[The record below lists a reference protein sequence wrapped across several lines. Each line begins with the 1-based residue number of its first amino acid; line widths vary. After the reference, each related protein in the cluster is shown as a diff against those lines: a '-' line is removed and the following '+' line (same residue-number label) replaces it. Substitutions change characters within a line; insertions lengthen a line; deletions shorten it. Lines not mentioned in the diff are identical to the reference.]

1 MTSNKHAVRLALAL
15 AVAAAVPA
23 MAETVSDELNV
34 MGAQVQLLNKRQEL
48 QAALARSAGMDV
60 ASLPK
65 VVAVYGMDRKL
76 QARLLLPSGVVS
88 TYEEG
93 DVVRGAMKVSA
104 ITAKTV
110 IVSVGSGK
118 KAVTLPL
125 DFVAGGQTGTAGT
138 PGMPSPLGG
147 GPGGTGTGPLPP
159 ELLPPPP
166 PIGSPIA
173 PPARAAAPAAPTA
186 PAGAA
191 PGPGAAPGAPGPTA
205 AAGIAQA
212 TAVR

>member
-1 MTSNKHAVRLALAL
+1 MTPKYAVKLAEVLVL
-15 AVAAAVPA
+15 LAAVPA
-23 MAETVSDELNV
+23 SAETISDRLNV
-34 MGAQVQLLNKRQEL
+34 MNAQVLVLNKQQEL

-65 VVAVYGMDRKL
+65 IIAVYGMDGKL

-110 IVSVGSGK
+110 LVSVGSGK
-118 KAVTLPL
+118 KVVTLPL
-125 DFVAGGQTGTAGT
+125 DFVAGGQTATAGAVG
-138 PGMPSPLGG
+138 GMPSPLGG
-147 GPGGTGTGPLPP
+147 GAPGSSGPLPP

-166 PIGSPIA
+166 PIGSPLV
-173 PPARAAAPAAPTA
+173 PPAKAAAPAAA
-186 PAGAA
+186 PAPTVA
-191 PGPGAAPGAPGPTA
+191 PPLGPTGPGAPGAPGAPA
-205 AAGIAQA
+205 P
-212 TAVR
+212 AVAR